1 MVVARRKVLEREMK
15 RQKLSRMQLAERCR
29 CHLHTIQNVLRGA
42 PVGEP
47 TQTRIYVALGEAVP
61 MDKLFQVV
69 PNPKATQ
76 KLRR

>member
-15 RQKLSRMQLAERCR
+15 RQGLSRMQLAERCR
-29 CHLHTIQNVLRGA
+29 CHLNTIQNVLRGA

-47 TQTRIYVALGEAVP
+47 TQTRIYVALGETVP
-61 MDKLFQVV
+61 MKRLFEAV
-69 PNPKATQ
+69 PNPKFAE